1 MKKLVAMKKNIIIY
15 LPVLLI
21 HMSLSHTQHSW
32 PLCYF
37 GTLGSQSCSF
47 IRSLGWRICLYTGYE
62 NAGFSVMQRV
72 LLLCNVGMWLSW
84 LMYCMP
90 STSFSLSLSSLPC
103 GLFWWHFLPFPLQ
116 SYIFFRFFPP
126 SFLNLHI
133 SHWKYVFVFYLSLR
147 QYSNIS
153 FVWLNIYKHTVSVAR
168 TY

>member
-62 NAGFSVMQRV
+62 NAGSSVMQRV
-72 LLLCNVGMWLSW
+72 LLLCSVGIVTL
-84 LMYCMP
+84 LMDVLPC
-90 STSFSLSLSSLPC
+90 TSFSLWLSPLPF

-116 SYIFFRFFPP
+116 SYIFFPFFPP
-126 SFLNLHI
+126 SFLNLHT

-153 FVWLNIYKHTVSVAR
+153 FVWWNIYKHTGCAAR